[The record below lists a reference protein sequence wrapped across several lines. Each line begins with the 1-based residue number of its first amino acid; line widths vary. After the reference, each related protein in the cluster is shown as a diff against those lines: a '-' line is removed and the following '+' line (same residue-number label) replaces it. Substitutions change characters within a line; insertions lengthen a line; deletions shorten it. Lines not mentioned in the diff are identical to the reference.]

1 MYEHNQPDGTKRM
14 RGNFLLSSAFY
25 YISLFE
31 EENNGGMC
39 QLLYHSS
46 VLFFNPGIL
55 GKTNLTPMSIARKTN
70 TTVCDCQF
78 VLIELTSKM
87 SFWSWISYAL
97 KLIMSCS
104 QWNCFSWSSVPNCE
118 QIALYYTD
126 PNIFQTRACYS
137 NGQSCHILPIFEPK
151 KKLFFKYS
159 CMYWASGFLPAV
171 SFLCKCLLL
180 RLPKY
185 QSYNCTYLIQY
196 ISSIGFTH
204 VLVAMPRVCLNI
216 LKELMGS

>member
-70 TTVCDCQF
+70 TTVWLSVCAYWTYIQNVFLILNFICSEINY
-78 VLIELTSKM
+78 VLFTMKL
-87 SFWSWISYAL
+87 FQL
-97 KLIMSCS
+97 KLCPKL
-104 QWNCFSWSSVPNCE
+104 WTDC
-118 QIALYYTD
+118 TD
-126 PNIFQTRACYS
+126 PNIFQTRACDS
-137 NGQSCHILPIFEPK
+137 NGQSCHIPPIFEPK
-151 KKLFFKYS
+151 KKWFFKYS
-159 CMYWASGFLPAV
+159 CMYWASGFLLAV
-171 SFLCKCLLL
+171 CFLCKCLSL

-185 QSYNCTYLIQY
+185 QSYNFTYLIQY

>member
-97 KLIMSCS
+97 KLIMYCS

-118 QIALYYTD
+118 QIALTQ
-126 PNIFQTRACYS
+126 IYS
-137 NGQSCHILPIFEPK
+137 KLVLAIPMAKVVTFRQYLNLK
-151 KKLFFKYS
+151 KKLFFKNS
-159 CMYWASGFLPAV
+159 CMYWASGFLLAV
-171 SFLCKCLLL
+171 SFLCKCLSL

-185 QSYNCTYLIQY
+185 QSYNFTYLIQY

>member
-70 TTVCDCQF
+70 TTVWLSVCAYWTYIQNVFLILNFICSEINY
-78 VLIELTSKM
+78 VLFTMKL
-87 SFWSWISYAL
+87 FQL
-97 KLIMSCS
+97 KLCLKL
-104 QWNCFSWSSVPNCE
+104 W
-118 QIALYYTD
+118 TD
-126 PNIFQTRACYS
+126 CTVL
-137 NGQSCHILPIFEPK
+137 H
-151 KKLFFKYS
+151 
-159 CMYWASGFLPAV
+159 W
-171 SFLCKCLLL
+171 
-180 RLPKY
+180 PKY
-185 QSYNCTYLIQY
+185 IPNS
-196 ISSIGFTH
+196 
-204 VLVAMPRVCLNI
+204 CLRFQWPKLSHSTNI
-216 LKELMGS
+216 WT

>member
-1 MYEHNQPDGTKRM
+1 MLT
-14 RGNFLLSSAFY
+14 SAFY

-31 EENNGGMC
+31 EGNNGGMC

-87 SFWSWISYAL
+87 SFWSWILYAL
-97 KLIMSCS
+97 KLIMYCS

-118 QIALYYTD
+118 QIALYCTD
-126 PNIFQTRACYS
+126 PNIFQTCACYS
-137 NGQSCHILPIFEPK
+137 NRQSCHIPPIFEPK
-151 KKLFFKYS
+151 KKWFFKYS
-159 CMYWASGFLPAV
+159 YMYWASGFLLAV
-171 SFLCKCLLL
+171 SFLCKCLSL